1 MERIKLL
8 LSAFIIVLLCA
19 CAAEDFQEEEVSQYI
34 ELSKSIKNKRSYTEA
49 YEIAQKAA
57 TMFEHENPY
66 LSRSKWV
73 RKIDTQKGVHFVTQ
87 QYKPVGTLADAN
99 GRRLSRG
106 NEKDTLLY
114 VFNYENN
121 QGFAVVSA
129 NKNKDALLAVTD
141 SGYYDPAIGTDN
153 PGLAMFMDMAET
165 YSLEDGDYE
174 RIPPTTPIP
183 LLQSKTVKDTIEYV
197 NIPKKINL
205 RWGQDGLYGGFCPNL
220 ISGCANTAAA
230 MAMAYYEYPASM
242 DINYEGI
249 MPFTLM
255 YDWDDMKEHIS
266 GTNYYGTCCTTET
279 HASIGYLMRQLG
291 YMSNSNY
298 ININNQ
304 RATGTTPENIRNTL
318 SLLGYNVSEIVEHSQ
333 SNIINSLSADRIVL
347 MIGYDST
354 TGTGHMW
361 IVDGYYKLHTIEHLY
376 FSNDWGLSWYEAPES
391 PFEKSEAYN
400 HINWGYG
407 GIGNGIFNIGVY
419 RPNNPIRNDANVESY
434 EGNENYIDLT
444 YFHIYH

>member
-1 MERIKLL
+1 
-8 LSAFIIVLLCA
+8 
-19 CAAEDFQEEEVSQYI
+19 
-34 ELSKSIKNKRSYTEA
+34 
-49 YEIAQKAA
+49 
-57 TMFEHENPY
+57 
-66 LSRSKWV
+66 
-73 RKIDTQKGVHFVTQ
+73 
-87 QYKPVGTLADAN
+87 
-99 GRRLSRG
+99 
-106 NEKDTLLY
+106 
-114 VFNYENN
+114 
-121 QGFAVVSA
+121 
-129 NKNKDALLAVTD
+129 
-141 SGYYDPAIGTDN
+141 
-153 PGLAMFMDMAET
+153 
-165 YSLEDGDYE
+165 
-174 RIPPTTPIP
+174 
-183 LLQSKTVKDTIEYV
+183 
-197 NIPKKINL
+197 
-205 RWGQDGLYGGFCPNL
+205 
-220 ISGCANTAAA
+220 
-230 MAMAYYEYPASM
+230 
-242 DINYEGI
+242 
-249 MPFTLM
+249 
-255 YDWDDMKEHIS
+255 
-266 GTNYYGTCCTTET
+266 
-279 HASIGYLMRQLG
+279 MRQLG

-376 FSNDWGLSWYEAPES
+376 FSNDLGLSWYEAPES

>member
-19 CAAEDFQEEEVSQYI
+19 CTTEDFQEEEVSQNI

-66 LSRSKWV
+66 LSRSKKV

-99 GRRLSRG
+99 GRRMSRS

-129 NKNKDALLAVTD
+129 NKNTDALLAVTD

-183 LLQSKTVKDTIEYV
+183 LLQSRTVKDTIEYV

-205 RWGQDGLYGGFCPNL
+205 RWGQDGLYGIYCPNST
-220 ISGCANTAAA
+220 SGCANTAAA
-230 MAMAYYEYPASM
+230 MVIAYYEHPASM
-242 DINYEGI
+242 DINFETAIPHTLTFNWGEIKSHVSGI
-249 MPFTLM
+249 EF
-255 YDWDDMKEHIS
+255 
-266 GTNYYGTCCTTET
+266 YGTCCSSET
-279 HASIGYLMRQLG
+279 HSDIAKLMRQLG
-291 YMSNSNY
+291 HLSNSDY
-298 ININNQ
+298 SGINQ
-304 RATGTTPENIRNTL
+304 TLTTEENIRNVL
-318 SLLGYNVSEIVEHSQ
+318 ASFGYN
-333 SNIINSLSADRIVL
+333 
-347 MIGYDST
+347 MST
-354 TGTGHMW
+354 TAGYSSSNVRSSLQDNKIILMGGFSGEDNPVGHMW
-361 IVDGYYKLHTIEHLY
+361 IVDGYYRLHTEEHQY
-376 FSNDWGLSWYEAPES
+376 FSSDLGLTWYEAEGS
-391 PFEKSEAYN
+391 PFVVSVEYN
-400 HINWGYG
+400 HINWGWG
-407 GIGNGIFNIGVY
+407 GLGNGMFNSGVF
-419 RPNNPIRNDANVESY
+419 RPYNPHKLDSGCDSSSNMNDYSTNMIQFS
-434 EGNENYIDLT
+434 II
-444 YFHIYH
+444 H